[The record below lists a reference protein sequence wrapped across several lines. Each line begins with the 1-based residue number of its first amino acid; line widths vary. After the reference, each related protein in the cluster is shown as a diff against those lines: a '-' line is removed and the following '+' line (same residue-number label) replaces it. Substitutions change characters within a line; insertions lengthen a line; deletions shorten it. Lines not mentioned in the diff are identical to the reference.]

1 MLKSLKKRLG
11 GVLSWVSLCSWAEL
25 KSDTVISED
34 SYTAYSVRK
43 YNACMSDFPP
53 FAGGEALPSCQHQY
67 RKYIVPGWVYDTL
80 AGCVSLRLTRTRGFE
95 RGELAKPARGEQSS
109 PL

>member
-43 YNACMSDFPP
+43 YNDFELFPP
-53 FAGGEALPSCQHQY
+53 FAGGKLCPATSTSTAS
-67 RKYIVPGWVYDTL
+67 I
-80 AGCVSLRLTRTRGFE
+80 GC
-95 RGELAKPARGEQSS
+95 
-109 PL
+109 

>member
-43 YNACMSDFPP
+43 YNACMSDSPLRR
-53 FAGGEALPSCQHQY
+53 GEALPSCQHQY
-67 RKYIVPGWVYDTL
+67 RKYI
-80 AGCVSLRLTRTRGFE
+80 AG
-95 RGELAKPARGEQSS
+95 
-109 PL
+109 